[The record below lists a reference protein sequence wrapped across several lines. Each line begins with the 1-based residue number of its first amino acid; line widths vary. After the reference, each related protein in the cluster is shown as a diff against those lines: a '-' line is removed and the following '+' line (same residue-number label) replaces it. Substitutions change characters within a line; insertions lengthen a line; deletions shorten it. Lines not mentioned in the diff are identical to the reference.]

1 MSNDKELKKLFED
14 PLLQNIEKED
24 LSLFEVPENL
34 KKSTKDSPD
43 YVAQRVLC
51 VNFSDYEP
59 AFKQVQQELKSGKR
73 SIQQLTSSQSLQS
86 GSYYIISGVM
96 LYLEHIDELV
106 EKKKRKKRDART
118 RCIFENGTESDMYL
132 DTLRKSITTDGYV
145 ITESS
150 DTNATFLESKYNV
163 TSDDVEDGWIYVL
176 SSLSE
181 NPEIKDQK
189 NLFKIGFSINPVEK
203 RIANAQSDPTYLMD
217 KVKIEA
223 SWKTYNMNTQKFE
236 NLIHQFFSAVQFNFI
251 VKDKEGKKFKTLE
264 WYIVPISIIET
275 VINRFI
281 DKSIVNY
288 RYNPSLESLELI
300 DHKKEEEEVKKKF
313 DTSGMKILT
322 LIIKKVWF
330 DEIMAGRKKIEYRE
344 LKQTTLSRYTWVSN
358 EDGKRYLKKFD
369 AIRLNVGYNKNRES
383 ALVEVAD
390 TTFDADGQIVE
401 YHLGEVLE
409 KR

>member
-43 YVAQRVLC
+43 YVAQRVPC

-73 SIQQLTSSQSLQS
+73 NIQQLTSSQSLQS
-86 GSYYIISGVM
+86 GSYYITSGVM

-106 EKKKRKKRDART
+106 EKKKRKKKDART

-313 DTSGMKILT
+313 DTSGMKILS

-330 DEIMAGRKKIEYRE
+330 DEIIAGRKKIEYRE

-409 KR
+409 KG

>member
-43 YVAQRVLC
+43 YVAQRVPC
-51 VNFSDYEP
+51 ANFSDYEP
-59 AFKQVQQELKSGKR
+59 GFRQVQQELKSGKR
-73 SIQQLTSSQSLQS
+73 SIQQLKTSQSFKS
-86 GSYYIISGVM
+86 SSYYITSGVM

-106 EKKKRKKRDART
+106 EKKKRKKKDART

-313 DTSGMKILT
+313 DTSGMKILS

-330 DEIMAGRKKIEYRE
+330 DEIIAGRKKIEYRE

-383 ALVEVAD
+383 ALVEVVD

-401 YHLGEVLE
+401 YHLGKVLE

>member
-73 SIQQLTSSQSLQS
+73 NIQQLTSSQSLQS
-86 GSYYIISGVM
+86 GSYYITSGVM

-106 EKKKRKKRDART
+106 EKKKRKKKDART

-313 DTSGMKILT
+313 DTSGMKILS

-330 DEIMAGRKKIEYRE
+330 DEIIAGRKKIEYRE

-383 ALVEVAD
+383 ALVEVVD

-401 YHLGEVLE
+401 YHLGKVLE

>member
-1 MSNDKELKKLFED
+1 MRIDKELEKLFED

-24 LSLFEVPENL
+24 LSLFDVPENL
-34 KKSTKDSPD
+34 KKSTKDQPD
-43 YVAQRVLC
+43 YVAQRVPC
-51 VNFSDYEP
+51 NNFLDYEP
-59 AFKQVQQELKSGKR
+59 GFKQVHQELKSGKR
-73 SIQQLTSSQSLQS
+73 SIMQLENAQSLKAD
-86 GSYYIISGVM
+86 SYYITSGVL

-106 EKKKRKKRDART
+106 ERKKSKKKDART
-118 RCIFENGTESDMYL
+118 RCIYENGTESDIYL

-145 ITESS
+145 VTESI
-150 DTNATFLESKYNV
+150 DTNASFFDSKFKV
-163 TSDDVEDGWIYVL
+163 TPDDVQDGWIYVL

-181 NPEIKDQK
+181 NPEIKNQK
-189 NLFKIGFSINPVEK
+189 NLYKIGFSTTTVEK
-203 RIANAQSDPTYLMD
+203 RIANAENDPTYLMD
-217 KVKIEA
+217 KVKIVER
-223 SWKTYNMNTQKFE
+223 WKTYNMNTQKFE

-281 DKSIVNY
+281 DKSIINY
-288 RYNPSLESLELI
+288 RYNPSLESLEQI
-300 DHKKEEEEVKKKF
+300 DHKKEEEEKRF
-313 DTSGMKILT
+313 DTSGMKILS

-409 KR
+409 KG

>member
-313 DTSGMKILT
+313 DTSGMKILS

-330 DEIMAGRKKIEYRE
+330 DEIIAGRKKIEYRE

-401 YHLGEVLE
+401 YHLGKVLD

>member
-73 SIQQLTSSQSLQS
+73 NIQQLTSSQSLQS
-86 GSYYIISGVM
+86 GSYYITSGVM

-106 EKKKRKKRDART
+106 EKKKRKKKDART

-313 DTSGMKILT
+313 DTSGMKILS

-330 DEIMAGRKKIEYRE
+330 DEIIAGRKKIEYRE

-383 ALVEVAD
+383 ALVEVVD

-401 YHLGEVLE
+401 YHLGKVLD

>member
-1 MSNDKELKKLFED
+1 
-14 PLLQNIEKED
+14 
-24 LSLFEVPENL
+24 
-34 KKSTKDSPD
+34 
-43 YVAQRVLC
+43 
-51 VNFSDYEP
+51 
-59 AFKQVQQELKSGKR
+59 
-73 SIQQLTSSQSLQS
+73 
-86 GSYYIISGVM
+86 
-96 LYLEHIDELV
+96 
-106 EKKKRKKRDART
+106 
-118 RCIFENGTESDMYL
+118 MYL

-300 DHKKEEEEVKKKF
+300 DHKRRRRRSEKEV
-313 DTSGMKILT
+313 
-322 LIIKKVWF
+322 
-330 DEIMAGRKKIEYRE
+330 
-344 LKQTTLSRYTWVSN
+344 
-358 EDGKRYLKKFD
+358 
-369 AIRLNVGYNKNRES
+369 
-383 ALVEVAD
+383 
-390 TTFDADGQIVE
+390 
-401 YHLGEVLE
+401 
-409 KR
+409 